1 MSNERLERGVRELLR
16 TRAVERLEAGQLP
29 KGRPVSCFAGAAA
42 SNKLCSLCDSQIVP
56 TDIEF
61 ELDFEVPPGRTTIRL
76 HSRCY
81 DIWDAERSNTQRAP
95 GEGGHSGQLGSV
107 SRFRGIGPRLA

>member
-1 MSNERLERGVRELLR
+1 MSDERLERGSCELLR
-16 TRAVERLEAGQLP
+16 TRAIARLEAGQLP

-61 ELDFEVPPGRTTIRL
+61 ELDFEVPTGRTTIRL
-76 HSRCY
+76 HCGCY
-81 DIWDAERSNTQRAP
+81 DIWDAERTTGAR
-95 GEGGHSGQLGSV
+95 GHSGQHGSV
-107 SRFRGIGPRLA
+107 PRFRGIGSPLV